1 MKQIIKIM
9 RILIMSRNK
18 QINIRI
24 IINIFKMKIKLLEL
38 MLLLVITKLSLIKT
52 KIKMTLIKMVT
63 MKSMYR
69 ARNKHWQR
77 KRSRNRLLIKRMVK
91 SQVRNIDMYKKR

>member
-24 IINIFKMKIKLLEL
+24 IINIIKMKIKLLEL
-38 MLLLVITKLSLIKT
+38 MLLLVIIDLLIMT
-52 KIKMTLIKMVT
+52 KIKMTVIKMVT
-63 MKSMYR
+63 MKSMCR

-77 KRSRNRLLIKRMVK
+77 KRSRNRLLIKMMVK